1 MGFLNTAGSETESCD
16 SRALWLRNGT
26 DRPDSSE
33 LINHSEDLGSFSCVF
48 IDRAAVSGD
57 RRHDGRTGL
66 TSAEGPQSDSNRAA
80 AVRTDDVFP
89 PALQV
94 YPTRSRVGPGHGCS
108 ASQQVAMRLAS
119 AADPSQTRLPLRPV
133 PYSRLCRKSE
143 RTRFLKPVFSS
154 QYLCS
159 F

>member
-1 MGFLNTAGSETESCD
+1 MNTAGCETESCD
-16 SRALWLRNGT
+16 SHTLWLRNGT
-26 DRPDSSE
+26 DRPDSSG
-33 LINHSEDLGSFSCVF
+33 LIHNSKDVGCFSCVF

-66 TSAEGPQSDSNRAA
+66 TSTEGPQSDSNRAA

-89 PALQV
+89 PALHV
-94 YPTRSRVGPGHGCS
+94 YPSRSGVGPGRGCS
-108 ASQQVAMRLAS
+108 ASEQVAVTSRVCS
-119 AADPSQTRLPLRPV
+119 RPVTNPSPLRLV
-133 PYSRLCRKSE
+133 PDSRLCRKSE